1 MHRAIGRDRA
11 ADSTLREFNDSKNS
25 LESVRRF
32 ATSIPMPFYELEEN
46 LDVFLWHQAA

>member
-1 MHRAIGRDRA
+1 MGRDRA

-32 ATSIPMPFYELEEN
+32 ATSIPLPFDQFEE
-46 LDVFLWHQAA
+46 DVGVTLGG